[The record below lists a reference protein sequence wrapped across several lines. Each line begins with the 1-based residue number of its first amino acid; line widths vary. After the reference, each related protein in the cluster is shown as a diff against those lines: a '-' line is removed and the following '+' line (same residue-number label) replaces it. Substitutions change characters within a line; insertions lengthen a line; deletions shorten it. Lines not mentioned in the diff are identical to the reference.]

1 MQEFMR
7 KLMNKF
13 IFPLSYTESHKFYR
27 REWISPAAVT
37 YVIDHLVANW
47 DSETLDMKAIDW
59 YILPVMNP
67 DGYAYTHNGDR
78 LWRKNKRRSSN
89 RFCTGVDL
97 NRNYGHKWGGKLCH
111 AYCAYKN

>member
-7 KLMNKF
+7 KLINLYSPF
-13 IFPLSYTESHKFYR
+13 LYFESHKFYS

-59 YILPVMNP
+59 YFLPVMNP

-78 LWRKNKRRSSN
+78 LWRKNKRRHTN

-97 NRNYGHKWGGKLCH
+97 NRNYGHKWGGKL
-111 AYCAYKN
+111 